1 MILQELHLKNFRNY
15 DDLQV
20 TFSPGINILIGENAQ
35 GKTNLLEAIHVL
47 ALTKSHRTSK
57 DRELIQWEQKQAFLS
72 GKVQKKVEKVPLEIQ
87 ISQGGK
93 RVKVNHLYQSR
104 GGGVGG
110 DFNVGVFC
118 PEYHARV

>member
-104 GGGVGG
+104 VSG
-110 DFNVGVFC
+110 
-118 PEYHARV
+118 